1 MTPKNKVSV
10 APTLSTSNSIQR
22 IMHFAGLS
30 EEKLDLVGLKQFTTG
45 DGNKFFPS
53 GATIGNLPPAI
64 YDIHVDHMKG
74 IYFQKID
81 VKTDGLFR
89 FPETN
94 SEAVIKEISKFWDR
108 EEFFNKYKLNYKR
121 GIFLYGPPGSG
132 KSSTIQLVCEDVIG
146 RNGVVFKFT
155 NPSIFSDGIRIFR
168 EIQPSTPVVVLM
180 EDIDSIIESYVESEI
195 LNILDGIDQVSKVV
209 YLATSN
215 YPEKLGDRIMN
226 RPSRFD
232 KRFKMGHPKR
242 SSRKLYFDNLIDEDT
257 RKEYKIDIEKWVD
270 DTEEMS
276 IAHMKELFIAVCILG
291 NSYEESLDMLRNMI
305 EEKPNSSEDDVG
317 KIGFGK

>member
-1 MTPKNKVSV
+1 
-10 APTLSTSNSIQR
+10 
-22 IMHFAGLS
+22 
-30 EEKLDLVGLKQFTTG
+30 
-45 DGNKFFPS
+45 
-53 GATIGNLPPAI
+53 
-64 YDIHVDHMKG
+64 
-74 IYFQKID
+74 
-81 VKTDGLFR
+81 
-89 FPETN
+89 
-94 SEAVIKEISKFWDR
+94 
-108 EEFFNKYKLNYKR
+108 
-121 GIFLYGPPGSG
+121 
-132 KSSTIQLVCEDVIG
+132 
-146 RNGVVFKFT
+146 
-155 NPSIFSDGIRIFR
+155 
-168 EIQPSTPVVVLM
+168 
-180 EDIDSIIESYVESEI
+180 
-195 LNILDGIDQVSKVV
+195 
-209 YLATSN
+209 LATSN

-257 RKEYKIDIEKWVD
+257 RKEYKIDVEKWVD